1 MPTRK
6 RQISVYRTDNLVEG
20 EIWNLG
26 DDFVGTAAKP
36 IIARADLSA
45 SQITMHQLAIQ
56 PVPDPEPRHANII
69 GWPEDE
75 ELQRVIAIEL
85 ANIAILTTHPR

>member
-1 MPTRK
+1 MPPATDR
-6 RQISVYRTDNLVEG
+6 RISVYRTQDLIENEVWA
-20 EIWNLG
+20 IG
-26 DDFVGTAAKP
+26 DEFVGTPQKP

-45 SQITMHQLAIQ
+45 IQITRQQLQ
-56 PVPDPEPRHANII
+56 TEPSPHPHPRHANVT

-85 ANIAILTTHPR
+85 ANIAALVPR